1 MSSEHGTTSHDAP
14 WTSGDL
20 ARRVRARRLALGL
33 TPEEVADR
41 AGMDAGF
48 VRLVERRPTILNP
61 GALTRLADA
70 LHTTTSD
77 LLGSQPDRASGWGP
91 AAAHPVLEPMGPT
104 ECMTFLKRGG
114 VGRVAVAVGDDIEV
128 LPVNF
133 VVHDG
138 EVVFRTGPQTVLAR
152 QANRRLTFE
161 LDRIDDSM
169 RSGWSVIVRGPAR
182 VLTEPDLHLVAAA
195 AELEPWAGGVR
206 DLYIAITPDR
216 LSGRRIHV

>member
-1 MSSEHGTTSHDAP
+1 MSNEHGTTSHDAP

-41 AGMDAGF
+41 AGMDPGF
-48 VRLVERRPTILNP
+48 VRLVERRPTILNA

-77 LLGSQPDRASGWGP
+77 LLGSHPERASGWGP

-104 ECMTFLKRGG
+104 ECMTLLERGG
-114 VGRVAVAVGDDIEV
+114 VGRVAVATGDDIDV

-133 VVHDG
+133 VVFDG
-138 EVVFRTGPQTVLAR
+138 EVVFRTSPSTALAR
-152 QANRRLTFE
+152 QANQRVTFE
-161 LDRIDDSM
+161 VDRIDQGL
-169 RSGWSVIVRGPAR
+169 RSGWSVLIRGPAR

-206 DLYIAITPDR
+206 DLYVAITPER
-216 LSGRRIHV
+216 VSGRKIHV